1 MPKTLQIVPKKT
13 KTRVFFQCFFVL
25 LSIKLSNIMRKR
37 TNKTQLI
44 METKDKEIIIRTVE
58 SAIDMRKFVRFNWE
72 LYKDCPY
79 AVPDFLEDTLDTF
92 NPKKNP
98 ALKFCEVQ
106 CFMAFRG
113 KKLVGRIAAIINK
126 RANEHWKRHHVRFG
140 WIDFINDI
148 EVSKALLE
156 TVEHWGRKRGMD
168 TIVGPL
174 GFTDM
179 DLEGM
184 LTDGYD
190 QLSTM
195 NSIYNYPYYP
205 EHMRKLGYEKEVG
218 WVERKVIVP
227 KEGHEANIEKYFKI
241 AELVKK
247 RYGFRLRKFK
257 NKKEIREG
265 GYIQKVLDVV
275 NRSYANLYGYCEL
288 DPEQME
294 TYADQYLQYL
304 DKRYLSVV
312 ETAEGEVI
320 GMGICITSL
329 SRAIQKAKA
338 KLFPFGW
345 WHMAKALWFN
355 RHPQV
360 LDMLLVGVVPEY
372 QDKGANAL
380 IFADIIPQTVK
391 DGYEWAETHHQLE
404 DNAPSQMQWKN
415 LECTIHKKRCAFRKK
430 I

>member
-1 MPKTLQIVPKKT
+1 M
-13 KTRVFFQCFFVL
+13 
-25 LSIKLSNIMRKR
+25 S
-37 TNKTQLI
+37 
-44 METKDKEIIIRTVE
+44 EIIISRAQTKKE
-58 SAIDMRKFVRFNWE
+58 LKEFIRFNYE
-72 LYKDCPY
+72 LYKGCPY

-98 ALKFCEVQ
+98 AFAFCEAEY
-106 CFMAFRG
+106 FLAKRDG
-113 KKLVGRIAAIINK
+113 KIVGRVAAIINK
-126 RANEHWKRHHVRFG
+126 KANTHWKENNVRFG
-140 WIDFINDI
+140 WIDFIDDI
-148 EVSKALLE
+148 EVTQKLIEA
-156 TVEHWGRKRGMD
+156 VEAWGKERGMD
-168 TIVGPL
+168 KIVGPL

-205 EHMRKLGYEKEVG
+205 EHMKKLGFEKEVG
-218 WVERKVIVP
+218 WVERKVYVP
-227 KEGHEANIEKYFKI
+227 RPGHSLNEQKYFKI

-247 RYGFRLRKFK
+247 RYGFRIHKFK
-257 NKKEIREG
+257 SKKEIREG
-265 GYIQKVLDVV
+265 GYIKKVLDVV
-275 NRSYANLYGYCEL
+275 NKAYAELYGYSEM
-288 DPEQME
+288 DEKQMQV
-294 TYADQYLQYL
+294 YADQYLQYL

-345 WHMAKALWFN
+345 YYMAKALWFDK
-355 RHPQV
+355 HPQV
-360 LDMLLVGVVPEY
+360 LDMLLVGVLPEY
-372 QDKGANAL
+372 QEKGANAL
-380 IFADIIPQTVK
+380 IFADLIPEGQK

-404 DNAPSQMQWKN
+404 DNIPSQAQWKN
-415 LECTIHKKRCAFRKK
+415 LEHVVHKKRCAFSKM
-430 I
+430 INN

>member
-1 MPKTLQIVPKKT
+1 M
-13 KTRVFFQCFFVL
+13 
-25 LSIKLSNIMRKR
+25 
-37 TNKTQLI
+37 
-44 METKDKEIIIRTVE
+44 KEIDTASVVIKPVATAKE
-58 SAIDMRKFVRFNWE
+58 MKQFVRFNWE

-98 ALKFCEVQ
+98 ALKFCDVQ
-106 CFMAFRG
+106 CFLAWREG
-113 KKLVGRIAAIINK
+113 KIVGRVAAIINH
-126 RANEHWKRHHVRFG
+126 RANEHWKERHVRFG
-140 WIDFINDI
+140 WIDFIDDLS
-148 EVSKALLE
+148 VSKALLD
-156 TVEHWGRKRGMD
+156 TVEQWGRERGMD
-168 TIVGPL
+168 TIVGTL

-205 EHMRKLGYEKEVG
+205 EHMRQLGYEKEVG
-218 WVERKVIVP
+218 WVERKVLVP
-227 KEGHEANIEKYFKI
+227 KGDHEASSQKYFKV
-241 AELVKK
+241 AEMVKK

-257 NKKEIREG
+257 SKKEIREG
-265 GYIQKVLDVV
+265 GYIPKVLNVV
-275 NRSYANLYGYCEL
+275 NKAYANLYGYCEL

-294 TYADQYLQYL
+294 TYAKQYLQYL

-360 LDMLLVGVVPEY
+360 LDMLLVGV
-372 QDKGANAL
+372 
-380 IFADIIPQTVK
+380 DIIPQTIK

-404 DNAPSQMQWKN
+404 DNTPSQSQWKY
-415 LECTIHKKRCAFRKK
+415 LDCVIHKRRCAFKK
-430 I
+430 SL